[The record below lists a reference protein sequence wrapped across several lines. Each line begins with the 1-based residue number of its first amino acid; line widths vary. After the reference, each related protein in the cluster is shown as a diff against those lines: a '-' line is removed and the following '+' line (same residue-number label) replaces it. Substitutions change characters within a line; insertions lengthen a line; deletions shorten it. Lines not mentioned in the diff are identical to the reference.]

1 MRFLIQQGGVLVVVL
16 GIGMLFWNVEQQ
28 VGSNTAYLI
37 SGLVIVL
44 GVFLY
49 ILLNRLYE

>member
-1 MRFLIQQGGVLVVVL
+1 MRFLKQQGGVLVIAL

-28 VGSNTAYLI
+28 AESNSAYLI
-37 SGLVIVL
+37 SGLTIVL
-44 GVFLY
+44 GVFFY